1 MQQIY
6 LWESASKSSAFRGVG
21 RYVSLLKESIPELA
35 LLSNLASAAT
45 PATIIHPFFNL
56 TGHIAKSYVE
66 KINTRKIAII
76 HDIVPLK
83 YPKAFPL
90 GLRGRLRTHLN
101 IRLARKL
108 DTIVT
113 DSDASKQDLVKIC
126 GIDADKIRVI
136 YPYVSGK
143 LTDTDGPDDT
153 GVLAQYQLKKH
164 GYFIYVGDV
173 NWNKNI
179 LNIAKAIK
187 NTSYTLVCVGK
198 AFIEKTKGTPHPWQK
213 EQVAFQ
219 ELIADD
225 PHFVCTG
232 HIDDKTLAQLYKN
245 AVYNL
250 LISRDEGFGFSY
262 LEAAKLGAP
271 SILAD
276 RPIFREISKDQGAI
290 FVDPENVDA
299 ITQALNTGVEHELEH
314 KHKSFE
320 AKVRQETF
328 SKERFAEDWR
338 VLLALP

>member
-1 MQQIY
+1 MQQVY
-6 LWESASKSSAFRGVG
+6 LWESASKSSTFRGVG
-21 RYVSLLKESIPELA
+21 RYVSLLKESIPDLIP
-35 LLSNLASAAT
+35 LSNLASAAT
-45 PATIIHPFFNL
+45 PSTIIHPFFNL
-56 TGHIAKSYVE
+56 IGQVAKSYVE
-66 KINTRKIAII
+66 KINTKKIAII

-90 GLRGRLRTHLN
+90 GIRGRLRTHLN

-108 DTIVT
+108 DMIVT
-113 DSDASKQDLVKIC
+113 DSEASKQDLVKIC
-126 GIDADKIRVI
+126 GIAGEKIHVV
-136 YPYVSGK
+136 YPYVTEQIGNPKDSNDESTLLK
-143 LTDTDGPDDT
+143 
-153 GVLAQYQLKKH
+153 YHLKKNE
-164 GYFIYVGDV
+164 YFIYVGDV

-179 LNIAKAIK
+179 LNIAKAFK

-198 AFIEKTKGTPHPWQK
+198 AFLEKTKGTPHPWQK

-232 HIDDKTLAQLYKN
+232 HIDDKTLTQLYKN

-262 LEAAKLGAP
+262 LEAAKLGTP

-276 RPIFREISKDQGAI
+276 RPIFREISKDQGAL

-299 ITQALNTGVEHELEH
+299 ITQALITGVEHELER

-320 AKVRQETF
+320 AQVRQEAF
-328 SKERFAEDWR
+328 SKEKFTEDWR

>member
-56 TGHIAKSYVE
+56 IGHIAKSYVE

-262 LEAAKLGAP
+262 LEAAKLGTP

>member
-6 LWESASKSSAFRGVG
+6 LWESASKSSTFRGVG

-56 TGHIAKSYVE
+56 IGHVAKSYVE
-66 KINTRKIAII
+66 KINTRKIAVI
-76 HDIVPLK
+76 HDVVPLK

-101 IRLARKL
+101 IRLSRKL
-108 DTIVT
+108 DVVVT
-113 DSDASKQDLVKIC
+113 DSEASKQDLVKIC

-143 LTDTDGPDDT
+143 LTYTDGPDDA
-153 GVLAQYQLKKH
+153 GILSQYQLKKH

-198 AFIEKTKGTPHPWQK
+198 AFLDKTQGRPHPWQR
-213 EQVAFQ
+213 ELVSFQ

-225 PHFVCTG
+225 SHFICTG
-232 HIDDKTLAQLYKN
+232 LIDDTSLAQLYKN
-245 AVYNL
+245 AVYNI

-262 LEAAKLGAP
+262 LEAAKLDTP

-276 RPIFREISKDQGAI
+276 QPIFHEISQDKGAL

-299 ITQALNTGVEHELEH
+299 ITQTLHACVENGHDREQ
-314 KHKSFE
+314 KATE
-320 AKVRQETF
+320 AQLRQSSF

-338 VLLALP
+338 VLLALS